1 MIVNG
6 GLIKDKLPIDTFDFE
21 ERAFIM
27 TCFNCLFE
35 DEAEYEEFYVN
46 ILMPDDEI
54 SYGNSEHFVK
64 YSIN

>member
-1 MIVNG
+1 
-6 GLIKDKLPIDTFDFE
+6 
-21 ERAFIM
+21 M

-64 YSIN
+64 YSINWNKLKLYLKFKIIRLSLFN